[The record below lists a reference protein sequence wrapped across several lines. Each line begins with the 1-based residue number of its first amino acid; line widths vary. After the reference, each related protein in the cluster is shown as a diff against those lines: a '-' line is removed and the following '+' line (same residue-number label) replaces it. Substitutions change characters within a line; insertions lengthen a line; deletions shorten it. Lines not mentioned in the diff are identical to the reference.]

1 MLDDFAC
8 AVLNFVSFVRGM
20 IFRKGTVQ
28 LSLLISPF
36 QVDAMQ
42 RQNVE
47 EKMRKEELMMVQ
59 VVLEASEK
67 VDLLLA

>member
-1 MLDDFAC
+1 ML
-8 AVLNFVSFVRGM
+8 
-20 IFRKGTVQ
+20 KGTVQ
-28 LSLLISPF
+28 HPLLISPF
-36 QVDAMQ
+36 EVDAVQ

-47 EKMRKEELMMVQ
+47 EVIRKEELMMAQ

>member
-36 QVDAMQ
+36 QVDAVQ

-47 EKMRKEELMMVQ
+47 EDEEGGIDDGSSCFGSVG
-59 VVLEASEK
+59 EG
-67 VDLLLA
+67 